1 MLNQT
6 PIPLHNPYILYIS
19 VNCKEMRREG
29 YELCVSPPRIL
40 TVKDEDT
47 GKEMEPIEEVT
58 IDVDQV

>member
-1 MLNQT
+1 
-6 PIPLHNPYILYIS
+6 
-19 VNCKEMRREG
+19 MRREG